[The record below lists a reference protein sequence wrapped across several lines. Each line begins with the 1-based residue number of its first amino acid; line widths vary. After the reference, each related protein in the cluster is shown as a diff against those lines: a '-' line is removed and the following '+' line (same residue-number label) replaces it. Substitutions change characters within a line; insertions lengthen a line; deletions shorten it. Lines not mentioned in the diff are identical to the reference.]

1 MSVQSPSL
9 SYTVKHFL
17 GSTLAYAYT
26 VFLGWTTRI
35 YWFKSA
41 EGEQLEQSQ
50 KGLIYAV
57 WHNQQLFLLYPYT
70 GQKIAPL
77 ISQSSDGE
85 YIARLLPKFGMLAV
99 RGSSSRGGAR
109 ALIHLLQ
116 AARSGYRP
124 MLTPDG
130 PRGPVYKVQPGIL
143 FLAKKTGL
151 PIIPVGTALSHKFT
165 VGSWDRMRV
174 PLPFGKTALVYGK
187 TIRVQDDTDLNAAAV
202 ALEEQLNE
210 ATDKAEQFINHRPFD
225 KTIPPKRKK
234 SA

>member
-41 EGEQLEQSQ
+41 EGEQLEKSQ

-57 WHNQQLFLLYPYT
+57 WHNQQLFLLYPYK

-77 ISQSSDGE
+77 I
-85 YIARLLPKFGMLAV
+85 
-99 RGSSSRGGAR
+99 
-109 ALIHLLQ
+109 
-116 AARSGYRP
+116 RSGSRP

-202 ALEEQLNE
+202 ALEEQLI
-210 ATDKAEQFINHRPFD
+210 Q
-225 KTIPPKRKK
+225 
-234 SA
+234 

>member
-1 MSVQSPSL
+1 MPATPAYAHSW
-9 SYTVKHFL
+9 KHFL
-17 GSTLAYAYT
+17 GSTLAYCYT
-26 VFLGWTTRI
+26 VFLGWTTRV
-35 YWFKSA
+35 YWFKTPEA
-41 EGEQLEQSQ
+41 QQIENEG

-57 WHNQQLFLLYPYT
+57 WHNQQLFLLYPYK

-99 RGSSSRGGAR
+99 RGSTSRGGAR

-130 PRGPVYKVQPGIL
+130 PRGPIYKVQPGIL

-174 PLPFGKTALVYGK
+174 PLPFGKTALTYGK
-187 TIRVQDDTDLNAAAV
+187 AVYVRSEEDMPRAAEE
-202 ALEEQLNE
+202 LEKELNE
-210 ATDKAEQFINHRPFD
+210 ATDKSEMFINKKHFD
-225 KTIPPKRKK
+225 KTISPKKK
-234 SA
+234 HSSH